1 MKLRISEIS
10 RLWPI
15 AKRRMGS
22 TLVSWV
28 ERLFS
33 NDKLIKDVF
42 RRKYRKRVLLCHLP
56 EAFNGK
62 LPKYHSNFTEC
73 YTVAE
78 CFDRLGYSVD
88 CTSRMK
94 RGIDYARYDIV
105 FGINGNAFMGSFVP
119 GMKVEPLRIFYSVG
133 AQMCYN
139 YRVTSERNIDFHRRH
154 GSWLLASNRYIPGDA
169 RVYYEEH
176 FSDAVICLGD
186 SHVVEQF
193 RKEDKD
199 CGKYRQLSAFYFP
212 VVKSVAEKDFGA
224 CRRNILWFGSSGM
237 LHKGLDIAIDF
248 AAEHREYTLH
258 ICGGS
263 RQDKAFWKYYNP
275 IIESHDNIVV
285 HGFVDI
291 ESPLFVR
298 LLEQCGVLL
307 NPSISEGG
315 AVSVLNVLGNSP
327 LLPLYSKGTGLDL
340 EQVGVEVESVT
351 YENFCDALL
360 ELEKLPVEKFA
371 EKALAAHELVKSRY
385 TLENYR
391 NNMYSYIKE
400 IIEKN
405 R

>member
-1 MKLRISEIS
+1 
-10 RLWPI
+10 
-15 AKRRMGS
+15 
-22 TLVSWV
+22 
-28 ERLFS
+28 
-33 NDKLIKDVF
+33 
-42 RRKYRKRVLLCHLP
+42 
-56 EAFNGK
+56 
-62 LPKYHSNFTEC
+62 
-73 YTVAE
+73 
-78 CFDRLGYSVD
+78 
-88 CTSRMK
+88 
-94 RGIDYARYDIV
+94 
-105 FGINGNAFMGSFVP
+105 
-119 GMKVEPLRIFYSVG
+119 
-133 AQMCYN
+133 
-139 YRVTSERNIDFHRRH
+139 
-154 GSWLLASNRYIPGDA
+154 
-169 RVYYEEH
+169 
-176 FSDAVICLGD
+176 
-186 SHVVEQF
+186 
-193 RKEDKD
+193 
-199 CGKYRQLSAFYFP
+199 
-212 VVKSVAEKDFGA
+212 
-224 CRRNILWFGSSGM
+224 M

-263 RQDKAFWKYYNP
+263 RQEKAFWKYYNP